1 MRFKR
6 SHSAEAQGLVRP
18 EAPKPLSILSRA
30 SIEEQDAK
38 RGEGSRWVLFC
49 LILAVAYLLWR
60 W

>member
-1 MRFKR
+1 M
-6 SHSAEAQGLVRP
+6 SHHGPSVPQIRQAQEELERRRRY
-18 EAPKPLSILSRA
+18 LSRA

-38 RGEGSRWVLFC
+38 RGDGSRWVLFC